1 MPSTRD
7 IKRILTGGNDVKR
20 VMYRDTQVWPTAFT
34 AVLEV
39 VWVFGGQYSINAIP
53 AGGGTATATWT
64 LSIYRESDRQL
75 VDSIPVVPNNVTI
88 SDTTNFSYDV
98 AKGVWR
104 ANDRER
110 NGISSASGTTVPSSA
125 PARSCS
131 LHAAVQ
137 YTYHGVNVSAS
148 YDTTMMQNANNY
160 TPGTSYYTNLRVAL
174 DRYNSST
181 SPAPAYESTAT
192 ISASLDQHT
201 PGTFSSGS
209 AYTYVQPNAVGS
221 NRFSFTESAS
231 WLTVSGTTVTV
242 AGRGTDD
249 GASRD
254 ASILATFTGDTSI
267 RSSVTLYQRDNRKVE
282 ISRAYTFYEI
292 ALSDTYHG
300 YGRDAIEVPQGGGYV
315 YLVGKA
321 WYDIVYRW
329 PSGAPNTTGEDSKN
343 ADPTRIYAEP
353 SSGVTMDTANAR
365 VSLPANSAVQP
376 KEYEIWGEYTEGGV
390 TRSASRHSA
399 TVAGLAYEYGTPLVS
414 LDYDLAAD
422 DYHIAAAGGSAVPYL
437 SFSQPIIQGG
447 TVVGYVRGSLS
458 NGATSGTADDG
469 TPFSVS
475 FSGTGANGGSVAAG
489 GTVSIGSRRTYTGNK
504 RNAATNIKAVVV
516 CHGVRGESDTVSA
529 VTQQE
534 NRAIPFNAYDEYYS
548 ATIKNLRNGSASGTI
563 IKSIS
568 SAAPTTVYVEFV
580 ASWGHY
586 DAGVEYT
593 SGERTG
599 GDYTYHNNE
608 PVTPYFLQV
617 VGSSGGYNTNTFTAS
632 NQYNDSGAKKYTI
645 TAWFAASDGPSD
657 SVSIYQ
663 SADRKVSATRNYT
676 ASLSVSSNTVSA
688 SGGYATLVASA
699 GHEEYKYWASDNQEI
714 SGSSSQ
720 KADGVTI
727 VRRSGGTRFTLSGAT
742 VTHQNMAKNQTT
754 DTVVY
759 YARNDSQTNAIS
771 SDVSLSATNTRS
783 STPREAGDWHDV
795 GGKSYG
801 TPTYVDQNYAV
812 TLSANA
818 YTSSSNAAPFKGG
831 TYPSLLTF
839 TGSFDRVTTTPW
851 TQGQEGTLYYDY
863 TSGAYDEVTGTRTVS
878 GSDVS
883 TVQKNGT
890 PTFSSNQSWLSVA
903 ASGVV
908 TIAESSS
915 TSVRNATITATLGN
929 SSKSVTIYQRRFAS
943 ISISVDSIIFTKQS
957 GTATFVVSY
966 TNTTF
971 SVSHNGQGDPVTGLS
986 PTSGGSAT
994 SSGTR
999 TVTVTVGANSG
1010 SSNRIGEIVVD
1021 PGDAELDNLLIDVLQ
1036 EGTPAA
1042 GTYVGFPMV
1051 EWATSSR
1058 INYDCLVTNNS
1069 SSAKTITATLQVVY
1083 TTGDQ
1088 HPSSGSS
1095 ISTKTVTGSV
1105 DSGATSSIGNG
1116 TIYAT
1121 KYSSRKYWC
1130 RLSCELFDSGWQQI
1144 EEPAS

>member
-88 SDTTNFSYDV
+88 SDTTNFSYDA

-104 ANDRER
+104 AYDRER

-174 DRYNSST
+174 SRYNSST

-300 YGRDAIEVPQGGGYV
+300 YRRDAIEVPQGGGYV

-321 WYDIVYRW
+321 WYDVVYRW
-329 PSGAPNTTGEDSKN
+329 PSGSPNTTGEDSKN

-353 SSGVTMDTANAR
+353 SSGVTMDTANSR
-365 VSLPANSAVQP
+365 VSLPANSEVQP

-399 TVAGLAYEYGTPLVS
+399 TVAGLSYEYGTPLVS
-414 LDYDLAAD
+414 IDYDLAAD

-437 SFSQPIIQGG
+437 SFIQPIIQGG

-469 TPFSVS
+469 TQFSVS
-475 FSGTGANGGSVAAG
+475 FSGTGSNGGSVAAG

-504 RNAATNIKAVVV
+504 RNAATNIKSVVV

-563 IKSIS
+563 ITSIS
-568 SAAPTTVYVEFV
+568 SAAPMTVYVEFV

-599 GDYTYHNNE
+599 GDYTYHDNE
-608 PVTPYFLQV
+608 SVTPYFLQV

-663 SADRKVSATRNYT
+663 SADRKVSAGAKNYAATLDIDSSLWAGGGT
-676 ASLSVSSNTVSA
+676 ARLIA
-688 SGGYATLVASA
+688 YAT
-699 GHEEYKYWASDNQEI
+699 HETYMTWQSD
-714 SGSSSQ
+714 GSVV
-720 KADGVTI
+720 DGSLKTVYDD
-727 VRRSGGTRFTLSGAT
+727 AT
-742 VTHQNMAKNQTT
+742 VTFLSGTSSRFHLGSRTFRT
-754 DTVVY
+754 DSSGHKYSEYTVTHDDMTNNAATDALVVR
-759 YARNDSQTNAIS
+759 ARNDSQT
-771 SDVSLSATNTRS
+771 SATSSEIRRTVTNSLGTQEYYSYSSWRRGSNYNSRYRIDDFLVNGYTSASNPAPSNGAEVSYSVSACHSVLRDDSRTKYTDRYYDSNWGSQHGGTDHNDASHRSRTETTERDTVTVTEKVTGDGYTFQFESGMDWVTADMSAGVFRFSAQASGGAARDGYIYAKNTGGGSLFPVRVYQAGYAALS
-783 STPREAGDWHDV
+783 IEPKSLDFPATGGRKTFVIHSEYTGWTITYSPTSTKPALSFSTKSGGGIDVASKNTTINVIAGMNDKDYV
-795 GGKSYG
+795 LYG
-801 TPTYVDQNYAV
+801 TV
-812 TLSANA
+812 
-818 YTSSSNAAPFKGG
+818 
-831 TYPSLLTF
+831 
-839 TGSFDRVTTTPW
+839 
-851 TQGQEGTLYYDY
+851 
-863 TSGAYDEVTGTRTVS
+863 
-878 GSDVS
+878 
-883 TVQKNGT
+883 
-890 PTFSSNQSWLSVA
+890 
-903 ASGVV
+903 
-908 TIAESSS
+908 
-915 TSVRNATITATLGN
+915 TITATAPGLEGY
-929 SSKSVTIYQRRFAS
+929 SILLRVQVAQR
-943 ISISVDSIIFTKQS
+943 
-957 GTATFVVSY
+957 
-966 TNTTF
+966 N
-971 SVSHNGQGDPVTGLS
+971 
-986 PTSGGSAT
+986 
-994 SSGTR
+994 
-999 TVTVTVGANSG
+999 
-1010 SSNRIGEIVVD
+1010 
-1021 PGDAELDNLLIDVLQ
+1021 
-1036 EGTPAA
+1036 
-1042 GTYVGFPMV
+1042 
-1051 EWATSSR
+1051 
-1058 INYDCLVTNNS
+1058 
-1069 SSAKTITATLQVVY
+1069 
-1083 TTGDQ
+1083 
-1088 HPSSGSS
+1088 
-1095 ISTKTVTGSV
+1095 
-1105 DSGATSSIGNG
+1105 
-1116 TIYAT
+1116 
-1121 KYSSRKYWC
+1121 
-1130 RLSCELFDSGWQQI
+1130 
-1144 EEPAS
+1144 